1 MERISF
7 ADIPKGM
14 FEKLRDLETFIENS
28 GINRK
33 IEFLIKLRVSQ
44 INGCAY
50 CVDMHYKEL
59 KHLKETELRL
69 YSLNVWRDT
78 HYFSDLERAV
88 LDYAEELTNIKN
100 TPLNEA
106 IYTKLLDF
114 YTREEICFISLI
126 ITQIN
131 TWNRLMKSFGFT
143 PGNYE
148 VQNL

>member
-7 ADIPKGM
+7 NDIPKGM